1 MNHKN
6 SNFVTVLAPIVRR
19 RIRQPAH
26 RKSGDNRLVR
36 IICFE
41 PALRSTSVSDRN
53 LKTAASHRQK
63 LFHFR
68 LRQFRG
74 RFLVLNPQLFSAL
87 NCNNKCRSSN
97 KKGVKAIGLK
107 PSRNRAKNLIYAKV
121 VFRRWGCDK
130 TYRTRHKN
138 SKSELETLLT
148 LLKDLLDVVSN
159 KLNTGE
165 PLWILRDIR

>member
-107 PSRNRAKNLIYAKV
+107 PRRNPERKLINTKV
-121 VFRRWGCDK
+121 VFRR
-130 TYRTRHKN
+130 RVEIR
-138 SKSELETLLT
+138 
-148 LLKDLLDVVSN
+148 
-159 KLNTGE
+159 LNA
-165 PLWILRDIR
+165 LQKF